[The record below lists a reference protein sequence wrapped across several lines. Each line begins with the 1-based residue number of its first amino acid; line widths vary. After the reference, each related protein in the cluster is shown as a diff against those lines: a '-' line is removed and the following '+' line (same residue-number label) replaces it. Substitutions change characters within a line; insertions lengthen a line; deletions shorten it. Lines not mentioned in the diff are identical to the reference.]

1 MKQLLPQARLR
12 GHETVRFFFFSLVQF
27 LRLGREN
34 RQYRKHA
41 PQLHREATQHTERI
55 FFRARLTQNSLPIC
69 SCRNLKLIKL

>member
-55 FFRARLTQNSLPIC
+55 FLEHVL
-69 SCRNLKLIKL
+69 LKTVFPYVHAAI